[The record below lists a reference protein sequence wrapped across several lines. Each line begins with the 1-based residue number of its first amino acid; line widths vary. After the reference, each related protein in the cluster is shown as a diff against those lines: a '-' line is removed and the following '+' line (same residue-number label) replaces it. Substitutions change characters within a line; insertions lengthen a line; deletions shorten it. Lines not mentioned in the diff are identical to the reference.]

1 MLGQGAAVEGC
12 GTRRGSGRRQ
22 GDAGVTAL
30 FIGSEIYR
38 GSSYGSGHPLR
49 VPRVSTVI
57 DLARAL
63 GWLPAAAYRTAPRAK
78 PAALTVWHSARYI
91 AALQAAEA
99 TGAVTDDIRIR
110 HGLGTL
116 SNPVFAQMYARPA
129 TGVGGV
135 MLAAELLA
143 TGHASAVHV
152 PGGGTHHGMPDRAN
166 GFCYLNDCVLGILA
180 LKRAGFARVAYI
192 DIDAHHPDGVEA
204 AFATDPSVL
213 MISTHEENRWPFA
226 GALADA
232 GAGNVYNLPVPAGL
246 NDTEMQAITDAL
258 VLPRLAAHRPDAVVL
273 QCGAD
278 ALTED
283 PLSRLTLS
291 NNAHRAVLA
300 AIRPLAPRLLLL
312 GGGGYNPWSVGRLW
326 TALWADLA
334 GHSVPDRLP
343 DEAQTI
349 LKSLTWGGG
358 GRPPPHEALLTT
370 LADHPRPGPI
380 RPDLADRL
388 KTLAAR

>member
-1 MLGQGAAVEGC
+1 M
-12 GTRRGSGRRQ
+12 
-22 GDAGVTAL
+22 TAL

-38 GSSYGSGHPLR
+38 GSSYGPTHPLR

-57 DLARAL
+57 DLARVL
-63 GWLPAAAYRTAPRAK
+63 GWLPAERYRTAPRAK
-78 PAALTVWHSARYI
+78 PAALTVWHDPDYI

-99 TGAVTDDIRIR
+99 AGEVSDVVRSK

-116 SNPVFAQMYARPA
+116 SNPVFEQMYSRPA

-143 TGHASAVHV
+143 AGQAAAVHV
-152 PGGGTHHGMPDRAN
+152 PGGGTHHGLPDRAN

-180 LKRAGFARVAYI
+180 LKRAGFARIAYI
-192 DIDAHHPDGVEA
+192 DIDAHHPDGVEV
-204 AFATDPSVL
+204 AFSDDPDVL

-226 GALADA
+226 GALTDA
-232 GAGNVYNLPVPAGL
+232 GAGNVFNLPVPAGF
-246 NDTEMQAITDAL
+246 NDTEMQAVTEAL
-258 VLPRLAAHRPDAVVL
+258 ILPRLDAHRPDAVVL

-300 AIRPLAPRLLLL
+300 AIRPFAPRLLLL

-326 TALWADLA
+326 TALWADLS
-334 GHSVPDRLP
+334 GQEVPDRLP
-343 DEAQTI
+343 EAARAV
-349 LKSLTWGGG
+349 LSALSWGGG
-358 GRPPPHEALLTT
+358 GRPGPAPEMLTT
-370 LADHPRPGPI
+370 LIDAPRPGPV
-380 RPDLADRL
+380 RVDLRARL
-388 KTLAAR
+388 ATLAARP